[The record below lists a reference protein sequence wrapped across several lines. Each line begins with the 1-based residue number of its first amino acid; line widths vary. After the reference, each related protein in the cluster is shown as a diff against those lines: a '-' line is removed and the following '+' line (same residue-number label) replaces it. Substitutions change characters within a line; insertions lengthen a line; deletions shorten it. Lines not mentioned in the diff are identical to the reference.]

1 MLLYLA
7 LLCFAGRE
15 GEEWGKFLHTKNK
28 VFDLTT
34 YFSDFI
40 YPCVPKGMFFSL
52 QIYTDFDEIRQEIE
66 AETDRISGNNKVRN

>member
-1 MLLYLA
+1 MLLYQA

-28 VFDLTT
+28 VFDLAT

-40 YPCVPKGMFFSL
+40 YPCVPKLMFLSADLHRF
-52 QIYTDFDEIRQEIE
+52 
-66 AETDRISGNNKVRN
+66 